1 MRELG
6 PVIVEEGIKQKPQKL
21 RKTIRAII
29 LNQENQVL
37 MLYSK
42 RFNDYTFPGGGLKPK
57 ENEEKALKRELKEEI
72 GASQIKIN
80 EPFGFINEVKYG
92 LFTNESIYLQTSI
105 YYFVDV
111 EEIGYNK
118 LEKREIIDDIKP
130 VFIDIDACMIHNQR
144 VMRDEKHQA
153 YGLKTVLKREEI
165 VLKSIKEK
173 IHEKIWNC

>member
-6 PVIVEEGIKQKPQKL
+6 PAIVEDGILQKPQKL
-21 RKTIRAII
+21 RKTIRAVI
-29 LNQENQVL
+29 LNEKNLIL

-42 RFNDYTFPGGGLKPK
+42 RFDDYTFPGGGLKAN

-72 GASQIKIN
+72 GASQIRIK
-80 EPFGFINEVKYG
+80 EPLGFINEIKYG

-111 EEIGYNK
+111 EEIGYRK

-130 VFIDIDACMIHNQR
+130 VFVDIDACINHNQS
-144 VMRDEKHQA
+144 VMKDEKHQTF
-153 YGLKTVLKREEI
+153 GLKTVLQREEI
-165 VLKSIKEK
+165 VLKNIKERL
-173 IHEKIWNC
+173 HEKI

>member
-6 PVIVEEGIKQKPQKL
+6 PPIIEEGIIKKPQKR

-29 LNQENQVL
+29 INDEKQIL

-42 RFNDYTFPGGGLKPK
+42 RFDDYTFPGGGLKSN

-72 GASQIKIN
+72 GASQIKIK
-80 EPFGFINEVKYG
+80 EPLGFINEIKYG

-111 EEIGYNK
+111 EEIGYKK

-130 VFIDIDACMIHNQR
+130 VFVDIDICIHHNQK
-144 VMRDEKHQA
+144 VMKDANHQA
-153 YGLKTVLKREEI
+153 YGLKTVLLREEV
-165 VLKSIKEK
+165 VLKNIKERL
-173 IHEKIWNC
+173 HEKI

>member
-6 PVIVEEGIKQKPQKL
+6 PVIIEEDIVQKPQKL

-29 LNQENQVL
+29 LNEENQIL

-42 RFNDYTFPGGGLKPK
+42 RFNDYTFPGGGLKAN

-72 GASQIKIN
+72 GASQIKIK
-80 EPFGFINEVKYG
+80 EPLGFINEIKYG

-105 YYFVDV
+105 YYFVEV
-111 EEIGYNK
+111 EEIGYKK

-130 VFIDIDACMIHNQR
+130 VFVDIDQCITHNQS

-153 YGLKTVLKREEI
+153 YGLKTVLQREEI
-165 VLKSIKEK
+165 VLKNIKE
-173 IHEKIWNC
+173 CLST

>member
-6 PVIVEEGIKQKPQKL
+6 PTIIEEGILQKPQKF

-29 LNQENQVL
+29 LNEENQVL

-42 RFNDYTFPGGGLKPK
+42 RFNDYTFPGGGLKAN

-72 GASQIKIN
+72 GASQIRIK
-80 EPFGFINEVKYG
+80 EPLGFINEVKYG
-92 LFTNESIYLQTSI
+92 LFTSESIYLQTSI

-111 EEIGYNK
+111 EEIGYRK

-130 VFIDIDACMIHNQR
+130 VFVDIDICINHNQS
-144 VMRDEKHQA
+144 VMKGDKHQTF
-153 YGLKTVLKREEI
+153 GLKTVLQREEI
-165 VLKSIKEK
+165 VLKNIKERL
-173 IHEKIWNC
+173 HEKI

>member
-6 PVIVEEGIKQKPQKL
+6 PTIIEEGILQKPQKL

-29 LNQENQVL
+29 LNEDNQVL

-42 RFNDYTFPGGGLKPK
+42 RFNDYTFPGGGLKAN

-80 EPFGFINEVKYG
+80 EPLGFINEIKYG
-92 LFTNESIYLQTSI
+92 LFTNESTYLQTSY

-111 EEIGYNK
+111 EEIGYTK
-118 LEKREIIDDIKP
+118 LEKREIFDDIKP
-130 VFIDIDACMIHNQR
+130 IFIDIDACISHNQS
-144 VMRDEKHQA
+144 VMSDTKHQA

-165 VLKSIKEK
+165 ILKNIKEH
-173 IHEKIWNC
+173 IHEKI

>member
-6 PVIVEEGIKQKPQKL
+6 PIIIEEGILQKPQKF

-29 LNQENQVL
+29 LNEDNQVL

-42 RFNDYTFPGGGLKPK
+42 RFNDYTFPGGGLKAN

-80 EPFGFINEVKYG
+80 EPLGFINEIKYG
-92 LFTNESIYLQTSI
+92 LFTNESIYLQTSY

-111 EEIGYNK
+111 EEIGYTK
-118 LEKREIIDDIKP
+118 LEKREIFDDIKP
-130 VFIDIDACMIHNQR
+130 VFIDIDACIIHNQN
-144 VMRDEKHQA
+144 VMNDKKHQA

-165 VLKSIKEK
+165 ILKNIKEN
-173 IHEKIWNC
+173 IHEKI